1 MLPAYLPNPAAAL
14 FGGGTPIDGGR
25 RWSDGR
31 RLLGDGKTWR
41 GLVLGILSGVLLGLI
56 QVSVQDACV
65 FVWLPRHTVLS
76 VLLLAV
82 GALAGDM
89 VKSFVKRRIGK
100 ERGAAWPLADQYD
113 LVAGSLLLLL
123 IGDYG
128 FAAVNLT
135 IPVIFWILVLT
146 PLLHR
151 AVNLIGYAIGVK
163 DVPW

>member
-14 FGGGTPIDGGR
+14 FGGGIPVDGGR

-41 GLVLGILSGVLLGLI
+41 GLVLGVLSGVLLGLI
-56 QVSVQDACV
+56 QVSVQDAGMLT
-65 FVWLPRHTVLS
+65 WLPRHTVLS

-89 VKSFVKRRIGK
+89 VKSFVKRRVGK

-128 FAAVNLT
+128 FAAVYLT
-135 IPVIFWILVLT
+135 IPVVFWILLLT

-151 AVNLIGYAIGVK
+151 AANLIGYATGVK

>member
-14 FGGGTPIDGGR
+14 FGGGIPIDGGR

-41 GLVLGILSGVLLGLI
+41 GLICGVLSGVLLGLI
-56 QVSVQDACV
+56 QISVQGAGILA
-65 FVWLPRHTVLS
+65 WLPRLTVLS
-76 VLLLAV
+76 VVLLAV

-100 ERGAAWPLADQYD
+100 ERGAAWPIADQYD

-123 IGDYG
+123 IGDFG
-128 FAAVNLT
+128 FAAVHLT
-135 IPVIFWILVLT
+135 IPVVFWILLLT

-151 AVNLIGYAIGVK
+151 AANLIGYATGVK

>member
-14 FGGGTPIDGGR
+14 FGGGIPIDGGR

-41 GLVLGILSGVLLGLI
+41 GLILGVVAGVLLGLI
-56 QVSVQDACV
+56 LISVQDAGMLG
-65 FVWLPRHTVLS
+65 WLPRHTVLS
-76 VLLLAV
+76 VMLLAV

-89 VKSFVKRRIGK
+89 IKSFVKRRLGK

-123 IGDYG
+123 IGDFG
-128 FAAVNLT
+128 FCAEYLT
-135 IPVIFWILVLT
+135 IPVIFWILLLT
-146 PLLHR
+146 PVLHR
-151 AVNLIGYAIGVK
+151 AANLVGYATGVK

>member
-1 MLPAYLPNPAAAL
+1 MLPAYLPNPAAAF
-14 FGGGTPIDGGR
+14 FGGGIPIDGGR

-56 QVSVQDACV
+56 QISVQDAGV
-65 FVWLPRHTVLS
+65 LVWLPRHTVLS

-89 VKSFVKRRIGK
+89 AKSFVKRRIGK

-113 LVAGSLLLLL
+113 LVAGSLLLVL

-151 AVNLIGYAIGVK
+151 GANLIGYAIGVK